1 MADTVLERYPVGG
14 GKLVAVDHS
23 GPASYTSG
31 GEMLGANNSIT
42 GMAAVGLGSIDAV
55 LGSGSLTVSG
65 NHWVIAQ
72 PTGTGSRRTVKLLW
86 FTASSGVPTL
96 TQVSASTD
104 LSGETVRL
112 VYVGR

>member
-14 GKLVAVDHS
+14 GKLVPVDHA
-23 GPASYTSG
+23 GPASYTTG
-31 GEMLGANNSIT
+31 GETLGANNSIT
-42 GMAAVGLGSIDAV
+42 GMAVVGLGSIDAV
-55 LGSGSLTVSG
+55 LGSGSLSVSG
-65 NHWVIAQ
+65 THWVVAQ

-86 FTASSGVPTL
+86 FTASAGVPTL
-96 TQVSASTD
+96 TQVTNGTD